1 LKPAGAQYDLV
12 DATHTSAGL
21 DAKARRRAA
30 RREQSRAEIL
40 DAAERVFGEDGIKGG
55 SLRRIA
61 ELSGYSVGAIYLFFD
76 NKADVLAKTLARRG
90 DEWGAAVLAISKS
103 DATPLKKL
111 HQVVG
116 FASGYFSA
124 HPNFRLLMSRV
135 SRGSVVAGYNL
146 AVPSDDDDTG
156 FSSIMAALRSIVEDG
171 QRRGQI
177 RSGNPRALAH
187 LFSVLVNEYLLLRD
201 TSDKG
206 GLSEAEF
213 HAFVD
218 GAIRAD
224 SEG

>member
-1 LKPAGAQYDLV
+1 MKPASVQFDLV
-12 DATHTSAGL
+12 DITHSSEGL

-40 DAAERVFGEDGIKGG
+40 DAAERVFGEDGITGG

-90 DEWGAAVLAISKS
+90 DEWGAAVLAVSKS
-103 DATPLKKL
+103 DATPLEKL
-111 HQVVG
+111 HQVVD

-124 HPNFRLLMSRV
+124 HPNLRLLMSRV

-146 AVPSDDDDTG
+146 AEPSDDDTS
-156 FSSIMAALRSIVEDG
+156 FSSIMAALRSIVEEG
-171 QRRGQI
+171 QRRGEI
-177 RSGNPRALAH
+177 RSGNPTALVH

-201 TSDKG
+201 ASEKG
-206 GLSEAEF
+206 GLSETEF

-218 GAIRAD
+218 GAIRAN